1 MEIHRMHHRRR
12 DQLQGGRRLV
22 AAVGHRELDAIA
34 DARAHD
40 GPGTWSPNVHALKFT
55 PGAISMI
62 LCVVSRRTSFTGLG
76 ASGFSG
82 ASILSASPAANAPLC
97 GSALSAAG
105 PGLKSIFDVS

>member
-34 DARAHD
+34 DARAHG
-40 GPGTWSPNVHALKFT
+40 GPGTWAPNVHALKFT

-62 LCVVSRRTSFTGLG
+62 LCGVSRRTSFTGLG
-76 ASGFSG
+76 ASGFSVA
-82 ASILSASPAANAPLC
+82 AS
-97 GSALSAAG
+97 LSAAAAAQA
-105 PGLKSIFDVS
+105 PVWSS